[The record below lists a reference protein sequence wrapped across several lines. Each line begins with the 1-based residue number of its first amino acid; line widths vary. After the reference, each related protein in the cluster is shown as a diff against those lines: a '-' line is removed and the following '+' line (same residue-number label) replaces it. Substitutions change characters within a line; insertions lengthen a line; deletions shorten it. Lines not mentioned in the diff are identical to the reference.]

1 MLAQTNW
8 GGYIRPMSD
17 EFAFLTALRTIATHP
32 AAAGLADDTAQ
43 LDVTAGQLILTSD
56 TMVES
61 VHYRP
66 HDPPQSVGW
75 RLAAVNL
82 SDLAAKG
89 ATPLACLLNYSLS
102 GDADWDRAFLVGL
115 NQALTTYAMP
125 LIGGDTVAMPGGAPH
140 SLTLTAIGTAPTK
153 VPVRSGAQPG
163 DSLWVT
169 GTIGGA
175 AFGPD
180 GEPRDLARYLHPVPR
195 VAEGQALAPLA
206 TAMMDVSDGLL
217 IDAQRLAAASGI
229 ALAIDLD
236 AVPLA
241 LPGPALDAA
250 CAGDDYEL
258 LFTLPEGTAPPV
270 PATRIGTAS
279 PGSGL
284 TLTANGAPIPLP
296 AKLGYR
302 HG

>member
-1 MLAQTNW
+1 M
-8 GGYIRPMSD
+8 PD
-17 EFAFLTALRTIATHP
+17 EFAFLTALRAIATHP
-32 AAAGLADDTAQ
+32 AAVGLADDTAQ
-43 LDVTAGQLILTSD
+43 LDVAAGKLILTSD

-66 HDPPQSVGW
+66 HDPPESVGW

-102 GDADWDRAFLVGL
+102 GDAQWDRAFLNGL
-115 NQALTTYAMP
+115 NDALTRYSMP
-125 LIGGDTVAMPGGAPH
+125 LIGGDTVAMPAGAPR
-140 SLTLTAIGTAPTK
+140 SLTLTAIGAAPART
-153 VPVRSGAQPG
+153 PLRTGARPG

-175 AFGPD
+175 AFGAD

-195 VAEGQALAPLA
+195 LAEGQALAPLA

-217 IDAQRLAAASGI
+217 IDAQRLAAASSI

-236 AVPLA
+236 AIPLA
-241 LPGPALDAA
+241 LPGPVLDAA
-250 CAGDDYEL
+250 SAGDDYEL
-258 LFTLPEGTAPPV
+258 LFTLPADTEPPV

-279 PGSGL
+279 PCDGL
-284 TLTANGAPIPLP
+284 TLTANDAPVPLP
-296 AKLGYR
+296 TKLGYR

>member
-1 MLAQTNW
+1 M
-8 GGYIRPMSD
+8 PD
-17 EFAFLTALRTIATHP
+17 EFTFLTALRAIATHP
-32 AAAGLADDTAQ
+32 AAASLEDDTAQ
-43 LDVTAGQLILTSD
+43 LDVAAGTLILTSD

-66 HDPPQSVGW
+66 HDPPESVGW

-89 ATPLACLLNYSLS
+89 ASPLACLLNYSLS
-102 GDADWDRAFLVGL
+102 GDAQWDRAFLDGL
-115 NQALTTYAMP
+115 NAALTRYAMP
-125 LIGGDTVAMPGGAPH
+125 LIGGDTVAMPAGAPR
-140 SLTLTAIGTAPTK
+140 SLTLTAIGAAPAN
-153 VPVRSGAQPG
+153 VPLRSGAQPG
-163 DSLWVT
+163 DTLWVT

-175 AFGPD
+175 AFGAD
-180 GEPRDLARYLHPVPR
+180 GQPRDLARYLHPVPR

-217 IDAQRLAAASGI
+217 IDAQRLAKASGI
-229 ALAIDLD
+229 AIHIDLD

-241 LPGPALDAA
+241 LPGPVLDAA

-258 LFTLPEGTAPPV
+258 LFTLPDGIVPPV
-270 PATRIGTAS
+270 PATRIGAAGT
-279 PGSGL
+279 GSGL
-284 TLTANGAPIPLP
+284 TLTARGAPVPLP
-296 AKLGYR
+296 ARLGYR